1 MYKSFPNPSEA
12 KSRGIAIISKIL
24 SIHLSRVLL
33 NYFNIGAFKLRTTNN
48 KRANLAASRSFRE
61 LSTRKL
67 TGTKTRMERSF
78 SPPSSSIRSRVSKK
92 ENASIANLN
101 IVSQIFVPSRRNDFS
116 FSILEF
122 VHRFFANYLSRSN
135 RITSLPHCSCLQ
147 NRF

>member
-1 MYKSFPNPSEA
+1 MYKSFSNPSEA

-24 SIHLSRVLL
+24 SIHLLRVLL

-78 SPPSSSIRSRVSKK
+78 SPPLPPLLFVLAFRKRKMQVSR
-92 ENASIANLN
+92 I
-101 IVSQIFVPSRRNDFS
+101 
-116 FSILEF
+116 
-122 VHRFFANYLSRSN
+122 
-135 RITSLPHCSCLQ
+135 
-147 NRF
+147 